1 MLGRADV
8 TGCVEAMRGAFPG
21 MPERTLAQFSADWR
35 YDFKRR
41 AREKHLP
48 PTRAAHRT
56 PSCAGLC

>member
-21 MPERTLAQFSADWR
+21 IPERTLRQFSADWR

-41 AREKHLP
+41 ARE
-48 PTRAAHRT
+48 
-56 PSCAGLC
+56 